1 MQVNPHKM
9 YNKFQKIK
17 TKKVS
22 GYNVKCIQTVG
33 LRDC

>member
-1 MQVNPHKM
+1 MRVNPHKM

-22 GYNVKCIQTVG
+22 GYNVNAFK
-33 LRDC
+33 L